1 MCGGDTAFCEITLT
15 TCYTLLRRKAA
26 INKKH
31 TDTMLHDDNSLLF
44 TDRSGSLRG
53 KTLSAVSASTQQ
65 GRIRQSLCH
74 PLHGC
79 CNNEMSNLNKIMLL
93 PLLLLPIGPV
103 MPSNT
108 LVYYNDTGQSLCSLQ
123 L

>member
-1 MCGGDTAFCEITLT
+1 
-15 TCYTLLRRKAA
+15 
-26 INKKH
+26 
-31 TDTMLHDDNSLLF
+31 
-44 TDRSGSLRG
+44 
-53 KTLSAVSASTQQ
+53 
-65 GRIRQSLCH
+65 
-74 PLHGC
+74 
-79 CNNEMSNLNKIMLL
+79 MSNLNKIMLL